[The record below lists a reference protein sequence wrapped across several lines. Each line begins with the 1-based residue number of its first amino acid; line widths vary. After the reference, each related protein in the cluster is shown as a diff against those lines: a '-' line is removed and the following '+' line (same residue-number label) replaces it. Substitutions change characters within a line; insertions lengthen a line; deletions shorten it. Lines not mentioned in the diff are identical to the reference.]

1 MATAEETARY
11 GTVGLRIKKRR
22 QELGLSQE
30 DLAARI
36 SGGGVSKS
44 TVQKWES
51 GRHFPGRH
59 LGSVEAVLGI
69 VLVEEALDRSP
80 PPVAPMSERL
90 RQAMRDEL
98 GHERAARLIAH
109 DEHLASGRLP
119 PAAPEDDSPQ
129 GSDRRGRRSA
139 G

>member
-1 MATAEETARY
+1 MVTANEAARNAAT
-11 GTVGLRIKKRR
+11 GLRIKKRR
-22 QELGLSQE
+22 QELGMSQE

-69 VLVEEALDRSP
+69 TLVDEQDVR
-80 PPVAPMSERL
+80 PVPAPAPMSERL
-90 RQAMRDEL
+90 RRLMRDEL
-98 GHERAARLIAH
+98 GDERAARLIAH
-109 DEHLASGRLP
+109 DEHLASGRTSE
-119 PAAPEDDSPQ
+119 AGDDHPR
-129 GSDRRGRRSA
+129 GSDHKGRRSA